1 MRKRTLAVL
10 LVLLMLLGLVG
21 CAVPT
26 ADQGSESPL
35 PCPEDGTPLTEE
47 QLQEF
52 DAMFAAD
59 TWYGR
64 TLTSIYEK
72 PGDVD
77 MRDMFR
83 ENPKLST
90 DYKLSDL
97 ERAALLQAG
106 CDEEILDNLPCDRVT
121 RQEMEAALQQCFGR
135 ELYKFGQTNLEKL
148 LYLEETDAWYYFH
161 GDTNMVV
168 PEFLG
173 GYSQPDG
180 RTVVLYYEWS
190 DAYRVVTLY
199 LTQAGDWHVLSH
211 LPLSPV
217 GAAPGP
223 AYA

>member
-1 MRKRTLAVL
+1 MYKRTISALLA
-10 LVLLMLLGLVG
+10 LLMLLSCLVG
-21 CAVPT
+21 CSAP
-26 ADQGSESPL
+26 AEQESESPL
-35 PCPEDGTPLTEE
+35 PCPEDGVPLTEE
-47 QLQEF
+47 QLREF
-52 DAMFAAD
+52 DEMFAAD

-64 TLTSIYEK
+64 SLTSIYEK

-83 ENPKLST
+83 ENPTLST
-90 DYKLSDL
+90 DYKLSEQ
-97 ERAALLQAG
+97 ERAAMLRAG
-106 CDEEILDNLPCDRVT
+106 CDGETLENLPCDRVT
-121 RQEMEAALQQCFGR
+121 RQEMEEALQQCFGR
-135 ELYKFGQTNLEKL
+135 ELYKFAQTNLEKL
-148 LYLEETDAWYYFH
+148 TYLEETDAWYCFH

-173 GYSQPDG
+173 GYSLPDG
-180 RTVVLYYEWS
+180 RTVLYYEWA
-190 DAYRVVTLY
+190 DAYRVLTLY